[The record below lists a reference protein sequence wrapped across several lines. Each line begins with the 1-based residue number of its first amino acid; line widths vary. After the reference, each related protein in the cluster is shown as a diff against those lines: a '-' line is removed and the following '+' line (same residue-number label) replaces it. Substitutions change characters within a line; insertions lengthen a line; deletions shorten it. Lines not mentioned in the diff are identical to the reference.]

1 VIKMRG
7 RERGLILMTTHG
19 TLVFLTVA
27 QEKPIVLPVG
37 GVNAPGEYGSSG
49 GRVLRMVCRPS
60 SYWEA

>member
-1 VIKMRG
+1 VDRA
-7 RERGLILMTTHG
+7 RENAGALVTMHG

-27 QEKPIVLPVG
+27 HKKPIVHPVG

-49 GRVLRMVCRPS
+49 GRALRMVCRPS